1 MSDVTQAEAHDL
13 EAAFLGGLDQ
23 AQDAYERIMATQA
36 WTQLGHDSYA
46 DWWRVRVV
54 PTMRALSMKPT
65 REIAAAGIEQV
76 RREDEERPA
85 AQRHTQREI
94 GDMFGVSDE
103 SVARAIGARSPQAT
117 NVAPPDLGS
126 VEDPLPQ
133 PIAEQ
138 IAHRIA
144 VKTAPAPRWSADEIE
159 MRKRLE
165 NGGTVVV
172 SMRGQHDNLIS
183 WADTAGLYV
192 RIDRRSEWGNPFE
205 MPADGDRGAVI
216 RNYETHYLPN
226 KPSLLSKID
235 GLRGK
240 ALGCWCAP
248 EPCHGDVL
256 AALVMAGRPC

>member
-65 REIAAAGIEQV
+65 REIATSGIEQV

-94 GDMFGVSDE
+94 GEMFGIDQSTVS
-103 SVARAIGARSPQAT
+103 RSLTDAD
-117 NVAPPDLGS
+117 ASDGDLEPT
-126 VEDPLPQ
+126 VDPLPQ
-133 PIAEQ
+133 PIADQ
-138 IAHRIA
+138 IARRIA
-144 VKTAPAPRWSADEIE
+144 VKTASAPRWSAREIE
-159 MRKRLE
+159 MRRRLE
-165 NGGTVVV
+165 NGETVVV
-172 SMRGQHDNLIS
+172 SLRGQHDNLIS

-192 RIDRRSEWGNPFE
+192 RVDRRSEWGNPFE
-205 MPADGDRGAVI
+205 MPADGDREAVI

-226 KPSLLSKID
+226 KPSLLAKID